1 MRTNL
6 ELEIIKSEIDEYKMD
21 YELLMTILAL
31 FAKHMNIQISSD
43 KKMKKFLAS
52 MKFGSLDHLVFR

>member
-1 MRTNL
+1 
-6 ELEIIKSEIDEYKMD
+6 MD

-43 KKMKKFLAS
+43 KKMKKFLGS
-52 MKFGSLDHLVFR
+52 MKFDNLDHLVFR